1 VADGTLAILG
11 AGTMGTG
18 LAALAIGHGV
28 PVVLV
33 DTDSAAVDRAPAAV
47 RLHLRTAQLLGGLA
61 VPDGAEDLLRTT
73 TDPAQ
78 MAGAG
83 AVVECVTEVADLKR
97 GLLRTTADVVGR
109 DAVLMTNTS
118 AITVDELAD
127 ALADP
132 TLLVGAHFMNPPY
145 LIEGVEVVRGPRTAP
160 AVLAAAGTLLRKLG
174 RRPVVVGD
182 GPGFVI
188 NRILQRMINDAAT
201 VVEQGLAT
209 PEAVDELFTRC
220 LGHRTGPL
228 ATADLIGLDNVVDT
242 LRVLHERTRQ
252 DGYQPCQLLLD
263 KVERGDLG
271 RKSGTGFFT
280 YRTTE
285 GP

>member
-33 DTDSAAVDRAPAAV
+33 DTDSTAVDRAPAAV

-73 TDPAQ
+73 TDPSQ
-78 MAGAG
+78 MVGVG
-83 AVVECVTEVADLKR
+83 AVVECVTEAADLKR

-160 AVLAAAGTLLRKLG
+160 AVLAAAGTLLRQLG

-209 PEAVDELFTRC
+209 PEAVDELFTCC

-252 DGYQPCQLLLD
+252 DSYQPCQLLLD

-285 GP
+285 GS

>member
-1 VADGTLAILG
+1 MADGTLAILG

-33 DTDSAAVDRAPAAV
+33 DTDSTAVDRAPAAV

-73 TDPAQ
+73 TDPSQ
-78 MAGAG
+78 MAGVG
-83 AVVECVTEVADLKR
+83 AVVECVTEAADLKR
-97 GLLRTTADVVGR
+97 GLLRTTADVVGP

-160 AVLAAAGTLLRKLG
+160 AALAAAGHCCASS
-174 RRPVVVGD
+174 GD
-182 GPGFVI
+182 G
-188 NRILQRMINDAAT
+188 RWWS
-201 VVEQGLAT
+201 
-209 PEAVDELFTRC
+209 
-220 LGHRTGPL
+220 
-228 ATADLIGLDNVVDT
+228 ATAPASSSTASCNA
-242 LRVLHERTRQ
+242 
-252 DGYQPCQLLLD
+252 
-263 KVERGDLG
+263 
-271 RKSGTGFFT
+271 
-280 YRTTE
+280 
-285 GP
+285 